1 MYKKIQSDLD
11 INRLTAGTTLV
22 KYPIAGEPDQE
33 LDLHDENNLLH
44 YEIYSINSENG
55 IADLVMP
62 ERQLLSVSEI
72 FGTPGVTTTVE
83 NPTLIL
89 KSINEFVID
98 NNWWY
103 KV

>member
-11 INRLTAGTTLV
+11 VNRLTAGTSLV

-33 LDLHDENNLLH
+33 LDLNDKNNLLH

-55 IADLVMP
+55 IADLIMP
-62 ERQLLSVSEI
+62 EKHFLSSSEI
-72 FGTPGVTTTVE
+72 FGTPGVTAIVE

-89 KSINEFVID
+89 KSINELVID
-98 NNWWY
+98 NKWWY
-103 KV
+103 KI